1 MAKSKK
7 NTLIIGGTKGI
18 GKAISTKLRSRG
30 DQVFTFSRSGNNKSN
45 NFKLNLLNKAEIKKT
60 FSRNF
65 SKKKID
71 NLIFTQRYRGK
82 KTYELFE
89 TDLFSA
95 STILSTLKK
104 KFKKS
109 ASVIFISS
117 ISNRTI
123 VDDQSLEYHIARSGI
138 EQMMRFYAAKFSTK
152 KIRFNCILP
161 SKIITGDV
169 NLPFPM
175 KRQLMID

>member
-65 SKKKID
+65 SKKK
-71 NLIFTQRYRGK
+71 NRQSNFYPKVQRK
-82 KTYELFE
+82 KN
-89 TDLFSA
+89 
-95 STILSTLKK
+95 I
-104 KFKKS
+104 
-109 ASVIFISS
+109 
-117 ISNRTI
+117 
-123 VDDQSLEYHIARSGI
+123 
-138 EQMMRFYAAKFSTK
+138 
-152 KIRFNCILP
+152 
-161 SKIITGDV
+161 
-169 NLPFPM
+169 
-175 KRQLMID
+175 